1 MYGSYQANGFYDK
14 VIENNTIIQYILER
28 KVNLKITAPGINRK
42 VLSDSDNY
50 YTFAL
55 ETAFMPFGA

>member
-1 MYGSYQANGFYDK
+1 MYLYGK
-14 VIENNTIIQYILER
+14 VIENNTIISYVLER
-28 KVNLKITAPGINRK
+28 KVNLKITEPEINRK

-50 YTFAL
+50 CTFAF